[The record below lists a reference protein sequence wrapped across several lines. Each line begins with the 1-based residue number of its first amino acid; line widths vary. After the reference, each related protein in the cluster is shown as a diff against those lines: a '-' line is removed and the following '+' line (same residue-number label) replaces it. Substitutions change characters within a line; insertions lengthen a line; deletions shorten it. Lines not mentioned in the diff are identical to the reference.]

1 MNLPVIF
8 SKFLKAAKGF
18 GSKALVVG
26 KKHAPEIC
34 FGIGVAGFVGT
45 VAGTVHATNQTRDIL
60 DEKEA
65 FEEMCDKCLSR
76 ENESYT
82 RKNYEEDMKHIK
94 KKTRRKLFRAWWPV
108 GTMGAGSVIS
118 FFSGFRILNG
128 RYLATAAAYKT
139 LEAGYERYRENVVA
153 RFGKDV
159 DRELMDIKAEEVE
172 KKLKA
177 EAEAQKAEDEKGGKK
192 KKRKALPQGSEIQIF
207 DERSGHWRKYWTA
220 DMVLDYLSV
229 KENECNDKREMNGHI
244 FVNEILD
251 ILGLPRTCEGQ
262 VLGYI
267 DKPVNFGLFDGSE
280 VAVRR
285 ARNILSINRNCDI
298 HVPIH
303 LEPEGIIFD
312 RIGKKH

>member
-60 DEKEA
+60 DAKDDQIRHFDELVGNPEVNYNEA
-65 FEEMCDKCLSR
+65 DFNSDV
-76 ENESYT
+76 
-82 RKNYEEDMKHIK
+82 K
-94 KKTRRKLFRAWWPV
+94 KLNKRTRRRLFKTWWPV

-159 DRELMDIKAEEVE
+159 DRELMDIKAEEIE

-177 EAEAQKAEDEKGGKK
+177 EEEAQKAEDEKGSKK

-207 DERSGHWRKYWTA
+207 DERSGHWRRYWTA

-229 KENECNDKREMNGHI
+229 KENECNDKRQMNGHI

-267 DKPVNFGLFDGSE
+267 DKPVSFGLFDGSE

-285 ARNILSINRNCDI
+285 ARNILSINRNGDI